1 MGKPLLTD
9 DMIERSNR
17 GEKVSGQTILDQET
31 KIISTEDGMEQ
42 LTDENGKH
50 IYKNKSRRIENAKRN
65 EFQRKLNLVLFI
77 LLILLALLFYAIFKL

>member
-31 KIISTEDGMEQ
+31 KIISTEDP
-42 LTDENGKH
+42 H
-50 IYKNKSRRIENAKRN
+50 SIRN
-65 EFQRKLNLVLFI
+65 QQFD
-77 LLILLALLFYAIFKL
+77 

>member
-50 IYKNKSRRIENAKRN
+50 IYKSRRI
-65 EFQRKLNLVLFI
+65 
-77 LLILLALLFYAIFKL
+77 